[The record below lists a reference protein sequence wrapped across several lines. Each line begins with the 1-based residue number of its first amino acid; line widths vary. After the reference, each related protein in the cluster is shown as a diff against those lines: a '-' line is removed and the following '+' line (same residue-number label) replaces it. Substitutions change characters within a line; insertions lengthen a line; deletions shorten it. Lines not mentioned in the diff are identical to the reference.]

1 MLRVVDKDTLI
12 IRRDILR
19 TICDLLFIN
28 PALKD
33 DFRECGGFASILS
46 ALTSLSGCKLLAPPP
61 RWRANQIWLDMK
73 YLGFKEKDPTVV
85 DQAIVFLE
93 GLFQALA
100 LGLYGHHQNKT
111 FFHEHKGKIYSL
123 LLLACDDNDFL

>member
-1 MLRVVDKDTLI
+1 MKATSMIITIFRPNFLNISFYREFADLLGMLRVVDKDTLI

-46 ALTSLSGCKLLAPPP
+46 ALTSLSGCKFNTPPSP
-61 RWRANQIWLDMK
+61 VRANQ
-73 YLGFKEKDPTVV
+73 
-85 DQAIVFLE
+85 
-93 GLFQALA
+93 
-100 LGLYGHHQNKT
+100 
-111 FFHEHKGKIYSL
+111 S
-123 LLLACDDNDFL
+123 